1 MNKLMTMLVA
11 MIPFGMFAQGA
22 QDAYAV
28 ADDIFSKSYAELN
41 DDSSIFEV
49 LAKEPS
55 ADELFKVDDMLLADP
70 DFEVQEN
77 MISYTRDQKT
87 VFFSANKKLKVDKND
102 ESGVKIK
109 KSVQLHLFKADVKEN
124 GEWVNLEM
132 LPFNSTKHSTGHPAL
147 NEDDTKLYFVSD
159 GPESIGKTDIFVI
172 DLHEDGTYGEPENL
186 GSKINSLEREV
197 FPYMDEESV
206 LYFASD
212 VQTKGEKLDVFATRV
227 IDDEPGIP
235 VALDVPFSSDK
246 EDYVAAYRTLYP
258 ESMRLVEEGPEV
270 DAMTP
275 AEVNERSSAPLNS
288 NVTSNSNSEAE
299 DQRDLAILSEAER
312 FSGIAHRENANSGSV
327 SDQVY
332 DFGGDRI
339 VYTVQIGAF
348 LDRVNQD
355 VYRDVSGL
363 FSHAYDDG
371 YNRFYSG
378 IFDSEEEARAHL
390 EQMQQDGFSDAFVLS
405 LKGNK
410 RYLPK

>member
-1 MNKLMTMLVA
+1 MTMLVA
-11 MIPFGMFAQGA
+11 VIPFGMFAQGA

-55 ADELFKVDDMLLADP
+55 ADELFKVDDLLLADP

-77 MISYTRDQKT
+77 MISYTKDQKT

-124 GEWVNLEM
+124 GDWVNLEM

-197 FPYMDEESV
+197 FPYMDKESV

-212 VQTKGEKLDVFATRV
+212 VRTKGEKLDVFATRV
-227 IDDEPGIP
+227 VDDEPGIP

-288 NVTSNSNSEAE
+288 NVTSNGNSEAE

-312 FSGIAHRENANSGSV
+312 FSGIAHRENADSGPV

-390 EQMQQDGFSDAFVLS
+390 EQMQKDGFSDAFVLS

>member
-227 IDDEPGIP
+227 VDDEPGIP